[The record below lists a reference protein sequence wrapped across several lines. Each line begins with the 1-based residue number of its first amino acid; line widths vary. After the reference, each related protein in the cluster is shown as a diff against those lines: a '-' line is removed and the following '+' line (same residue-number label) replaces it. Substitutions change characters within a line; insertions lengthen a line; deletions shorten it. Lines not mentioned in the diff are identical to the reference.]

1 MKKLSLKIIVLS
13 FVIGLLIF
21 GLNTS
26 VLAQKAKPE
35 TGKPAPKSKVVE
47 QPKEKPA
54 AKPEEKK
61 AEPKVKMVPTKTAP
75 NTAVKKATKHVRR
88 HHRRIRR
95 AKSTGTCEIGTLSG
109 KCSGHYRC
117 GSEIEPNESR
127 ILATPIAASN
137 IYGCM
142 MNYQDIDWFEIIA
155 PIGDYPTFVLSH
167 ENNVDFDM
175 EVYVEGKLAASA
187 TGTEPIDTIT
197 TKTSGKVYVRI
208 YPAKGTG
215 YYHLEL
221 VPGNT
226 TFVP

>member
-1 MKKLSLKIIVLS
+1 MKKLSSKIIVIS
-13 FVIGLLIF
+13 IVVGLLII
-21 GLNTS
+21 GINS
-26 VLAQKAKPE
+26 IVLAEKGKPE
-35 TGKPAPKSKVVE
+35 TSKPAPKAKVVE

-54 AKPEEKK
+54 AKPVEKK
-61 AEPKVKMVPTKTAP
+61 AEPKEKMAPAKPTTKT
-75 NTAVKKATKHVRR
+75 TLSKTKRHIRR

-95 AKSTGTCEIGTLSG
+95 TKSTGTCEIGTLSG

-127 ILATPIAASN
+127 ILATPIVATN
-137 IYGCM
+137 IFGCM
-142 MNYQDIDWFEIIA
+142 MNYQDVDWFEINA

-167 ENNVDFDM
+167 EKNVDFDM
-175 EVYVEGKLAASA
+175 EVYVDGKLAASA
-187 TGTEPIDTIT
+187 TGIEQVDSIT

-208 YPAKGTG
+208 YPVNGTG